1 MEVSDYAAEN
11 YLQRI
16 QKKLG
21 ATQTTTSCSATETY
35 GRKKARTKELEE
47 RTVRIILTKKDQYIR
62 TKSGRKRVS
71 AKSN

>member
-16 QKKLG
+16 EKKLG
-21 ATQTTTSCSATETY
+21 ATQTTTSCSDTETY

-62 TKSGRKRVS
+62 TKSGRKRVP

>member
-16 QKKLG
+16 EKKFG

-35 GRKKARTKELEE
+35 RRKKKQELKNSKKEL
-47 RTVRIILTKKDQYIR
+47 
-62 TKSGRKRVS
+62 
-71 AKSN
+71 

>member
-62 TKSGRKRVS
+62 TKSGRKRVP